1 MNNSKLGL
9 HAACFPMKQR
19 KRIIQK
25 DRRKLLKYF
34 NAKFTAE
41 ERAMES
47 LFCEKASQSSSNV
60 LLND

>member
-1 MNNSKLGL
+1 
-9 HAACFPMKQR
+9 MKQR

-41 ERAMES
+41 ERATES
-47 LFCEKASQSSSNV
+47 HFVKRLRRASRMFY
-60 LLND
+60 